1 MPISPDRLLNAVRY
15 QLNVAQV
22 SGRVTANEFNI
33 AVDHIV
39 VSLFNDLLKTMEKD
53 QEVSDDLR
61 PFVVTLGS
69 GTLPPLTV
77 TDGQAEVPADYERL
91 VVSAR
96 KYAKPSVECGS
107 KPVIKSAIV
116 TFYATSKYYYRISN
130 ALFKPTERRPI
141 FTHENQKFSVY
152 PPSITSMSL
161 SYIRKPAIPFFDFII
176 VGGAQVY
183 LPPNQTHD
191 GTNPTATAGTPSRSV
206 ESDFLE
212 SMEPEIVNRL
222 LRFMGVPKE
231 AQLQIQTAGR
241 NKG

>member
-1 MPISPDRLLNAVRY
+1 MPISPDKLIKAVRY
-15 QLNVAQV
+15 QLNVAQI

-33 AVDHIV
+33 AVDLV
-39 VSLFNDLLKTMEKD
+39 VTSLFNDLLKQMEKD

-91 VVSAR
+91 VVSSR
-96 KYAKPSVECGS
+96 KYAKPSAGCGS

-116 TFYATSKYYYRISN
+116 TFYATSKYYWRISN
-130 ALFKPTERRPI
+130 ALFKPTEKRPI
-141 FTHENQKFSVY
+141 FTHENQVFSVY
-152 PPSITSMSL
+152 PPSINSMSL

-176 VGGAQVY
+176 DNGAQVY
-183 LPPNQTHD
+183 LPPGQIHN
-191 GTNPTATAGTPSRSV
+191 GSNPTAASGTPSRSV

-212 SMEPEIVNRL
+212 SMEPELVNRL
-222 LRFMGVPKE
+222 VRLMSIPKE

-241 NKG
+241 NKA

>member
-1 MPISPDRLLNAVRY
+1 
-15 QLNVAQV
+15 
-22 SGRVTANEFNI
+22 
-33 AVDHIV
+33 
-39 VSLFNDLLKTMEKD
+39 
-53 QEVSDDLR
+53 
-61 PFVVTLGS
+61 
-69 GTLPPLTV
+69 
-77 TDGQAEVPADYERL
+77 
-91 VVSAR
+91 
-96 KYAKPSVECGS
+96 
-107 KPVIKSAIV
+107 
-116 TFYATSKYYYRISN
+116 
-130 ALFKPTERRPI
+130 
-141 FTHENQKFSVY
+141 
-152 PPSITSMSL
+152 MSL

-206 ESDFLE
+206 ESDFLD